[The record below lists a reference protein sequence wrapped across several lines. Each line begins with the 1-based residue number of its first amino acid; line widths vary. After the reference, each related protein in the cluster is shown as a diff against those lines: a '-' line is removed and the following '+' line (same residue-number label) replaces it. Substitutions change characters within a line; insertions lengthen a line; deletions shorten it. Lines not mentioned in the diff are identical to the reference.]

1 MTKPSSILITGC
13 SSGIGLNA
21 AQTLHNLGYQVFAT
35 ARTAAA
41 VSELSKLGL
50 NALQLDITSDQQID
64 AVFDQILEQTGGTLD
79 AVFNN
84 AAYGQP
90 GAIEDLSTA
99 VLKEQFATNVFAWHA
114 ITRKALAVM
123 RAQGHGRIIQN
134 SSILGLVSM
143 PFRGAYNASKY
154 AIEGLTDTLRLEL
167 SGTQIYVSL
176 IEPGPIESN
185 FRANALAKFKANID
199 IQNSV
204 FRDHYQQQLERLG
217 KDIANQFTLPP
228 DAVTKRLLH
237 ALRAKKPKAR
247 YYVTTPTYLFTFLKR
262 VLPTTWLDKLL
273 VKG

>member
-237 ALRAKKPKAR
+237 ALCAKKPKAR